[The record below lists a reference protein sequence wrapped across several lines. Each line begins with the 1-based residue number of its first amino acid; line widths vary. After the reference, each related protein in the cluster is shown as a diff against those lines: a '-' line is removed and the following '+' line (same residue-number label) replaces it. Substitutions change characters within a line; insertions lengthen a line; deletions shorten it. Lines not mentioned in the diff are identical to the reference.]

1 MIDIEIDTTKETKYE
16 KQWYSPATDWPAI
29 PVRWCRLPDY
39 YSFDLERLRKELA
52 EVEQEYAFKPFV
64 LDEHGHKRMTYQG
77 ICLTAREDSE
87 DPEYDGMKLFAKQD
101 GDDKKP
107 IQIRDTFKSYF
118 VNENMYEDGSG
129 PESMFVLNEKIF
141 SKPTR
146 AYRGYIAEVINKFHS
161 AKTKC
166 RMLKLKP
173 RGVVPPHVDFPYYQ
187 QIRVHAAIYSNDD
200 VWFEVEGHKFRIPAD
215 GHFYWFDTGKNHA
228 VVNEGSTDRVTLS
241 VNLSV
246 YDGQYTHNDN
256 LLDLIN
262 QCKI

>member
-16 KQWYSPATDWPAI
+16 KQWYSPETKWPAI
-29 PVRWCRLPDY
+29 PMRWCRLPNY
-39 YSFDLERLRKELA
+39 YSFDLDRLRNELTA
-52 EVEQEYAFKPFV
+52 VEKEYAFKPFI

-87 DPEYDGMKLFAKQD
+87 DPEYDGMKLFTREGD
-101 GDDKKP
+101 DDKKS
-107 IQIRDTFKSYF
+107 IQIGSSFKNYF
-118 VNENMYEDGSG
+118 VKENMYENGGG
-129 PESMFVLNEKIF
+129 PKSMFELNEKIF

-146 AYRGYIAEVINKFHS
+146 AYTGYIAEVIEKFHS

-187 QIRVHAAIYSNDD
+187 QIRVHAALYTNDD
-200 VWFEVEGHKFRIPAD
+200 VWFEVEGEKFKIPAD
-215 GHFYWFDTGKNHA
+215 GNFYWFDTGKNHA
-228 VVNEGSTDRVTLS
+228 VVNEGNTDRVTLS

-246 YDGQYTHNDN
+246 YDDQYNHNDN
-256 LLDLIN
+256 LIDLIN